1 MIFLKCTNSPL
12 AIHNLARF
20 LSNILPPLVPNDYS
34 FADTFSFISQI
45 KNANLSKK
53 VLVSYDVTSCFSNIP
68 LQEAID
74 VALNH
79 ILNHNP
85 NLNITKRNLKNF
97 SFLLHYRLVLLLT
110 KKSRVA
116 MDSPLA
122 PVLAKVFMGFYE
134 SQWLDEYNLNKPN
147 FFYDMLMTLK
157 LLFTTKKIHEFFK
170 ICQIIGILILNL

>member
-1 MIFLKCTNSPL
+1 MIT
-12 AIHNLARF
+12 
-20 LSNILPPLVPNDYS
+20 LSQIL
-34 FADTFSFISQI
+34 FISQI

-53 VLVSYDVTSCFSNIP
+53 VLVSYDVTSYFSNIP

-85 NLNITKRNLKNF
+85 NLNITKMNLKIF

-122 PVLAKVFMGFYE
+122 PVLAKVFMGFYD
-134 SQWLDEYNLNKPN
+134 SQ
-147 FFYDMLMTLK
+147 
-157 LLFTTKKIHEFFK
+157 
-170 ICQIIGILILNL
+170 